1 MRSRWT
7 RVDEPKIISVKSV
20 SLHKMHLP
28 ALSFISVST
37 SNYFQLNQFV
47 AGSDLFAGKTDGFG
61 WFTFAFGRDQLL
73 LARGSRRE
81 RKAINQKPSRQVN
94 SVGFRGN
101 ELARRRRE

>member
-47 AGSDLFAGKTDGFG
+47 AGSDLFAGKTNGFG

-73 LARGSRRE
+73 LRAGIETRAKSNQSKAESTSEFSWISRE
-81 RKAINQKPSRQVN
+81 RI
-94 SVGFRGN
+94 G
-101 ELARRRRE
+101 